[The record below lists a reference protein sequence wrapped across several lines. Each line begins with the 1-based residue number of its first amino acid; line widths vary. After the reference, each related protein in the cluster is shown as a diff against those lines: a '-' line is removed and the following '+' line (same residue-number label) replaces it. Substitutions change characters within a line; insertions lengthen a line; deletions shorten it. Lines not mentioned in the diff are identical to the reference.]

1 MDLKVKASGR
11 ARFIM
16 AWYYP
21 LNFDPQ
27 GAFLHKYNVSLL
39 PKEEGAQ
46 NALVLDSVR
55 VLPLC
60 PCHDY
65 YLDFCHDCH
74 RVYNVFTRDKAW
86 LFTLFLLLLP
96 FRRANRSPIVNAL
109 TGAHPSQEMLRVVK
123 YPACR
128 SLLPSP

>member
-1 MDLKVKASGR
+1 MKASGR

-46 NALVLDSVR
+46 NPLVLDSVR

-74 RVYNVFTRDKAW
+74 RNVFIRDKAW

-96 FRRANRSPIVNAL
+96 FRRANRKLTVNAL
-109 TGAHPSQEMLRVVK
+109 TGAHLSFSPRNANSFK
-123 YPACR
+123 YPAW
-128 SLLPSP
+128 SPLLHAP